1 MFFNRLQ
8 IALFLLFCTLAVQG
22 VVSAAET
29 AISRIQL
36 TGNQAISSA
45 DLKKRLASFIGKPIT
60 QERLE
65 NIRVTVFDAYSNK
78 GYLSRVELPAQD
90 LSQGVV
96 QLRVIEVGLGK
107 VTVKAPEDLRFSTAR
122 AQRFIE
128 TPLTGIKPLSVE
140 LLDESAKVLD
150 SLAGISAEAKIIP
163 GGVGEEV
170 DLNLVM
176 ENTDFSEVSLQTDN
190 LGAKSTGRHR
200 YTADV
205 QLNSAMS
212 LGEKTV
218 FSLVKSEGLQSLS
231 VDLEVPVGVHG
242 AKGVVGAER
251 STYDVDINS
260 GLAVDGLSPKYW
272 LRYRFPTG
280 QLREMPFNAEMGFEH
295 AKTEDDLMPTGTPLN
310 NKTNK
315 KLYANGSVSWIN
327 DAASAAANIS
337 LKLTAGDLDLSA
349 ISTVLDADQAGAK
362 TDGKYV
368 KVNLD
373 ISGQKK
379 LTPTDSMTFTS
390 SCQVANKNLD
400 SADEIE
406 LSGPT
411 GVRAYDVGAVSVD
424 MGCFAQNEF
433 VRQLSQ
439 EISGFVFADIGYG
452 QSHKNTY
459 ANWQTASEKNAFGI
473 AGIGLGARM
482 APNDNVNLSF
492 TYARRVGSCQG
503 CDEAQDSGKAWAVA
517 TVTF

>member
-1 MFFNRLQ
+1 VNLNWLKKSFALISVALINIS
-8 IALFLLFCTLAVQG
+8 IAATESPILSIEFTG
-22 VVSAAET
+22 NE
-29 AISRIQL
+29 AISGEALDKKL
-36 TGNQAISSA
+36 T
-45 DLKKRLASFIGKPIT
+45 SFIGKPIT

-90 LSQGVV
+90 LSEGIVR
-96 QLRVIEVGLGK
+96 LRIIEVGLGK
-107 VTVKAPEDLRFSTAR
+107 VTVQAPEDLRFSKAR
-122 AQRFIE
+122 AEQFIQS
-128 TPLTGIKPLSVE
+128 PLTGIKPLSVE

-190 LGAKSTGRHR
+190 LGAESTGRHR
-200 YTADV
+200 YTADL
-205 QLNSAMS
+205 QLNSAMN

-218 FSLVKSEGLQSLS
+218 FSAVKSKGLQSLS
-231 VDLEVPVGVHG
+231 IDLEVPVGIEG
-242 AKGVVGAER
+242 AKGVIGAER
-251 STYDVDINS
+251 STYDVDIDS
-260 GLAVDGLSPKYW
+260 GSAVDGESPKYW
-272 LRYRFPTG
+272 LRYRFPTS
-280 QLREMPFNAEMGFEH
+280 QLLEMPFNAEIGFEH
-295 AKTEDDLMPTGTPLN
+295 AKTEDDLMPTATPLN

-315 KLYANGSVSWIN
+315 KIYANGSVSWIN
-327 DAASAAANIS
+327 DAASTAANIS

-349 ISTVLDADQAGAK
+349 ISTVFDADQAGAK
-362 TDGKYV
+362 TDGKYL
-368 KVNLD
+368 KLNLD

-390 SCQVANKNLD
+390 SCQVANKNFD
-400 SADEIE
+400 GADEIE

-439 EISGFVFADIGYG
+439 EIAGFVFADIGYG
-452 QSHKNTY
+452 QTHKNTY
-459 ANWQTASEKNAFGI
+459 ANWQTASEKNTFGI
-473 AGIGLGARM
+473 AGVGLGVRM
-482 APNDNVNLSF
+482 APRDNVNLSF
-492 TYARRVGSCQG
+492 TYARRVGSCDG
-503 CDEAQDSGKAWAVA
+503 CSDPQDSGKAWAVA